1 MRERFAQTARRR
13 EAIALGAHTKRASAA
28 ERRVHTD
35 QGITMRRIVCAVDF
49 SEPSRAAMHV
59 AARLARQKEAALV
72 LVHVVEMP
80 LWAHEPY
87 VHLPTDV
94 TEYMLA
100 TSKRMLDE
108 WKVEAERA
116 GTKDVV
122 AKITNGVPWEQIVAT
137 AAGDPPAELIVIA
150 TAGRTGL
157 KRALIGSVAERVV
170 RHAPC
175 SVLVVR

>member
-1 MRERFAQTARRR
+1 
-13 EAIALGAHTKRASAA
+13 
-28 ERRVHTD
+28 
-35 QGITMRRIVCAVDF
+35 MRRIVCAVDF
-49 SEPSRAAMHV
+49 SEPSREAMKL
-59 AARLARQKEAALV
+59 AARIAREYGAVLA

-87 VHLPTDV
+87 VHMPTDV

-100 TSKRMLDE
+100 TAKRTLDE
-108 WKVEAERA
+108 WKIEAERA
-116 GTKDVV
+116 GAKEVV
-122 AKITNGVPWEQIVAT
+122 VKLADGVAWEQIVA
-137 AAGDPPAELIVIA
+137 AAASDPPAELVVVA